1 MRPSFRSRGPA
12 PAAAGAESLSAARLG
27 RQAAANDGD
36 GFERM
41 LLQRL
46 RAYQASRPRPRPRPR
61 PRGTPPRGSRAGRGL
76 CGRRGPSGP
85 NSVRTEAA
93 KLCTDSGQEA
103 EMCGRDPLKT
113 ALVAA
118 TVCCRSHTSFNAH
131 ATLRYLRRWRSGM
144 CIKIYATSEMPEN
157 SQ

>member
-46 RAYQASRPRPRPRPR
+46 RAYQASRPRPSTLRDASPRLTR
-61 PRGTPPRGSRAGRGL
+61 AAGSVGEGGL
-76 CGRRGPSGP
+76 SVRIRCGRKLQT
-85 NSVRTEAA
+85 SV
-93 KLCTDSGQEA
+93 G
-103 EMCGRDPLKT
+103 T
-113 ALVAA
+113 ADKERESV
-118 TVCCRSHTSFNAH
+118 V
-131 ATLRYLRRWRSGM
+131 GV
-144 CIKIYATSEMPEN
+144 P
-157 SQ
+157 